1 MIIYDD
7 GDEEEVFYK
16 VEHHERAAVIVLT
29 DVYRHQELLSIR
41 QSHVVRSKA
50 KENSSNQQSISPAST
65 RKVPFAN
72 VSNQSC
78 TPARLRKV
86 GLPDFLSGYAS
97 DECIST
103 AAVDLG
109 QRPQKKMRR

>member
-1 MIIYDD
+1 M
-7 GDEEEVFYK
+7 
-16 VEHHERAAVIVLT
+16 IVLT

-50 KENSSNQQSISPAST
+50 KENSSRAEEKRPRFVDAPGDSQSISPAST
-65 RKVPFAN
+65 RKAPFAN
-72 VSNQSC
+72 VSNQSF

-86 GLPDFLSGYAS
+86 PLPDFLSGYAS

>member
-1 MIIYDD
+1 MI
-7 GDEEEVFYK
+7 VP
-16 VEHHERAAVIVLT
+16 T
-29 DVYRHQELLSIR
+29 DVCRHQELLSIR

-50 KENSSNQQSISPAST
+50 KENSSNQLKKTAEEKRSRFVDAPGHSQSISPAST
-65 RKVPFAN
+65 RKVPFSN
-72 VSNQSC
+72 SSNQSS

-86 GLPDFLSGYAS
+86 PLPDFLSGYAS

-109 QRPQKKMRR
+109 KRPQKKMRR

>member
-1 MIIYDD
+1 M
-7 GDEEEVFYK
+7 
-16 VEHHERAAVIVLT
+16 IVLT

-50 KENSSNQQSISPAST
+50 KENSSNQLKKRAEEKRPRFVDAPGDLQSISPAST
-65 RKVPFAN
+65 RKAPFAN
-72 VSNQSC
+72 VSNQSF

-86 GLPDFLSGYAS
+86 PLPDFLSGYAS

>member
-1 MIIYDD
+1 M
-7 GDEEEVFYK
+7 
-16 VEHHERAAVIVLT
+16 IVLT

-50 KENSSNQQSISPAST
+50 KENSSNQLKKRAEEKRPRFVDAPGDSQSISPAST
-65 RKVPFAN
+65 RKVPFTN
-72 VSNQSC
+72 VSNQSF

-86 GLPDFLSGYAS
+86 PLPDFLSGYAS